1 MIIKQAMKHLLK
13 KAAFVLTLF
22 HLSAILTACWCECN
36 DPEVPFDF
44 DTTEISL
51 LDNTGSTALMAA
63 SDTLSREAVAF
74 RLYISGSVVAD
85 VPRIRPAT
93 IGYQAAY
100 AWSCDCL
107 IPHVPEQQI
116 TAIRISEEDSG
127 QEVTEQFVALTSR
140 WNSNGLYFTLAEALD
155 RLPQE
160 APYEGPGTYLDFF
173 LTEAPAASKLN
184 YVVEIELS
192 DGRTLS
198 AATPTIYLL

>member
-1 MIIKQAMKHLLK
+1 MIKPLKQLLK
-13 KAAFVLTLF
+13 KAIFLLTLF

-36 DPEVPFDF
+36 EPEVPFDF

-51 LDNTGSTALMAA
+51 LDNTGGFTGLA
-63 SDTLSREAVAF
+63 SNDTLSREAVAF
-74 RLYISGSVVAD
+74 RLYISGLLVAD

-93 IGYQAAY
+93 FGYQSAY

-107 IPHVPEQQI
+107 VPHVPEHQI
-116 TAIRISEEDSG
+116 TAIRITEEGSG
-127 QEVTEQFVALTSR
+127 KMVTEQFVALTSR
-140 WNSNGLYFTLAEALD
+140 WNSNGLYFTLAEALT
-155 RLPQE
+155 RLQQE

-173 LTEAPAASKLN
+173 LTEAPAASQLS

-198 AATPTIYLL
+198 ALTPTIYLL

>member
-1 MIIKQAMKHLLK
+1 MIKPLKQLLK
-13 KAAFVLTLF
+13 KAIFLLTLF

-36 DPEVPFDF
+36 EPEVPFDF

-51 LDNTGSTALMAA
+51 LDNAGDFTGIAS

-85 VPRIRPAT
+85 VPQTRPAT
-93 IGYQAAY
+93 FGYQAAY

-107 IPHVPEQQI
+107 IPHIPVQQI
-116 TAIRISEEDSG
+116 TAIRITEEESG

-140 WNSNGLYFTLAEALD
+140 WNSNGLYFTLAEALT
-155 RLPQE
+155 RLQQE

-173 LTEAPAASKLN
+173 LTEAPAASQLS

-198 AATPTIYLL
+198 ALTPTIYLL

>member
-1 MIIKQAMKHLLK
+1 MLKPLKHLLK

-22 HLSAILTACWCECN
+22 HLSAILTACWCEC
-36 DPEVPFDF
+36 DETDVPFNY
-44 DTTEISL
+44 DTVETAL
-51 LDNTGSTALMAA
+51 LDNSGEFTGIAA
-63 SDTLSREAVAF
+63 DDTLSREAVAF
-74 RLYISGSVVAD
+74 RLYISGSLVAD

-93 IGYQAAY
+93 FGYQRAY

-116 TAIRISEEDSG
+116 MAIRISEEDSD

-198 AATPTIYLL
+198 ALTPTIYLL